1 VLVDSHC
8 HLADAAFADDREAVL
23 ARSREA
29 GVARIVAVAD
39 TIASAEA
46 AIALT
51 RRHPDIAA
59 TAGIHP
65 HHAAEFDE
73 AATVRLEALLAHPA
87 VVAVGET
94 GLDYHYDV
102 APRERQR
109 EAFAWHLAAA
119 ARFAKP
125 VVIHAREADADV
137 ARLIADAP
145 AGVSGV
151 LHCFSAGREVLEAGL
166 ARGLHVSW
174 SGMITF
180 RNWKSDWAVALVPDD
195 LLLVETDAPYLAPAP
210 HRGKRNE
217 PAFLP
222 ATAAKLADL
231 RGSTPERIAELTT
244 ANAERLF
251 RLTSGAQPT
260 FNVQRPSA
268 TTI

>member
-1 VLVDSHC
+1 MLVDSHC
-8 HLADAAFADDREAVL
+8 HLADAAFAADRDVVL

-29 GVARIVAVAD
+29 GITRIVAVAD
-39 TIASAEA
+39 TLASAEA
-46 AIALT
+46 VIALAAA
-51 RRHPDIAA
+51 HPGVAA

-65 HHAAEFDE
+65 HHAAEFD
-73 AATVRLEALLAHPA
+73 AAAAVRLEALLADPA

-94 GLDYHYDV
+94 GLDYHYDF

-109 EAFAWHLAAA
+109 EVFAWHLAAA
-119 ARFAKP
+119 PRFAKP
-125 VVIHAREADADV
+125 VVIHAREADADM

-145 AGVSGV
+145 AGLSGV

-180 RNWKSDWAVALVPDD
+180 RNWNAGWAVALVPDE
-195 LLLVETDAPYLAPAP
+195 LLLVETDAPYLAPVP
-210 HRGKRNE
+210 NRGKRNE

-222 ATAAKLADL
+222 ATAAKLAEL
-231 RGSTPERIAELTT
+231 RGSTPERIAALTT

-251 RLTSGAQPT
+251 RLTSD
-260 FNVQRPSA
+260 V
-268 TTI
+268 